1 VSSREGSAVGALT
14 GALTDVGIDDDFIK
28 WLEDQLTPGTSALF
42 VLTSDATLDRV
53 HDEFHGQ
60 HAELISTNLSHEQEA
75 HLREVF
81 AD

>member
-1 VSSREGSAVGALT
+1 MIEINRGGE
-14 GALTDVGIDDDFIK
+14 
-28 WLEDQLTPGTSALF
+28 
-42 VLTSDATLDRV
+42 
-53 HDEFHGQ
+53 EFHGQ